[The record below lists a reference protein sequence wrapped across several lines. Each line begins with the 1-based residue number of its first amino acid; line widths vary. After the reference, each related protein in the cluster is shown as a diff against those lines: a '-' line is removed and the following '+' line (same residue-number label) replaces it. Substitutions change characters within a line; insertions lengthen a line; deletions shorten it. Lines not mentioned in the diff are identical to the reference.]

1 MKLFYIF
8 LLFALPVLFF
18 NSPLNAQ
25 NVDIKTLKQINV
37 NRNTKLDE
45 PMKFISTSEGY
56 IGIGMPLSMCVAGWI
71 EHDRKLA
78 EKGINMS
85 LALATNTLTTFALKR
100 IINRDRP
107 SVTYPYL
114 QSFEHEQHYS
124 FPSGHTSNAFCD
136 ATSLSL
142 NFKKWYVVVPA
153 YTWACAVG
161 YSRMHLGMHYPSDVL
176 AGAILGA
183 GSAWVT
189 YNANKWFKYYCP
201 KRFTFKKSEC
211 VR

>member
-25 NVDIKTLKQINV
+25 NFDINTLKQINV

-45 PMKFISTSEGY
+45 PMKFISNSEGY
-56 IGIGMPLSMCVAGWI
+56 IGVGVPVTVCLAAWI
-71 EHDRKLA
+71 QHDKTLA
-78 EKGINMS
+78 EKGIQMS
-85 LALATNTLTTFALKR
+85 LALAANTFTTFALKR

-107 SVTYPYL
+107 SITYPYL
-114 QSFEHEQHYS
+114 QAFESERHYS

-142 NFKKWYVVVPA
+142 NFKKWYVIVPA

-176 AGAILGA
+176 AGAIVGA

-189 YNANKWFKYYCP
+189 YKSNKWIKHY
-201 KRFTFKKSEC
+201 FTERYTSNPSE
-211 VR
+211 